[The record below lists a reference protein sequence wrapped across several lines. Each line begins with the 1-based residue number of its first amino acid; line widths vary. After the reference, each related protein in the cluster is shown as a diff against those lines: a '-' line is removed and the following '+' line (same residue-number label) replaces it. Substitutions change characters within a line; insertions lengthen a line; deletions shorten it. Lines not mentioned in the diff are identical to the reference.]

1 MLAARILG
9 KALAGPKVA
18 EPLFSSLGATS
29 SKASQRAATPSWTS
43 ILDSYTSRST
53 SNASFALFNSRES
66 DENAKQTP
74 SQAAQRY
81 LNTQFGTPASFPVFA
96 SQEDIS
102 VSSRRGLATV
112 PTGGSS
118 VVDADPAGGGGYML
132 LSMAHATVASLCFL
146 LPEAVANVFFPGAAL
161 PQGMQT
167 QVRKNIKFR
176 SSIT

>member
-1 MLAARILG
+1 M
-9 KALAGPKVA
+9 
-18 EPLFSSLGATS
+18 
-29 SKASQRAATPSWTS
+29 
-43 ILDSYTSRST
+43 
-53 SNASFALFNSRES
+53 
-66 DENAKQTP
+66 
-74 SQAAQRY
+74 
-81 LNTQFGTPASFPVFA
+81 FA